1 MKKTVHACIDRI
13 EEGLIVCYTDDDAC
27 YTLPADENCSFKGG
41 ERILLTIE
49 DNAPVSLEYLEEE
62 TKEAERRVGSLFA
75 KLLTKKKGK

>member
-27 YTLPADENCSFKGG
+27 YTLSADENCTLKGG
-41 ERILLTIE
+41 ERVLLTLE
-49 DNAPVSLEYLEEE
+49 DNTPVFLEYLEQE
-62 TKEAERRVGSLFA
+62 TKEAEHRVRSLFA